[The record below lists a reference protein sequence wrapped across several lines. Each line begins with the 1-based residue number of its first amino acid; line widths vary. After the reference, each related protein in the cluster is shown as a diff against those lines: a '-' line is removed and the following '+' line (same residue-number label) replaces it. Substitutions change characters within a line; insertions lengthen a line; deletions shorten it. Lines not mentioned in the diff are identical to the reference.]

1 MPLGQY
7 GPESHGGAGTAGGI
21 EGLRLGK
28 RSHQGVDVDC
38 QGHKEMISAHVDLL
52 CILASTLT
60 KEKLLGLVQ
69 QIAVRS

>member
-1 MPLGQY
+1 
-7 GPESHGGAGTAGGI
+7 
-21 EGLRLGK
+21 
-28 RSHQGVDVDC
+28 VDC